1 MKIGQLISGLKYMVT
16 NEQREVFTLLKQH
29 KEMLRTDLDER
40 QHRLAEQMSSQGL
53 IDRIYNDENIIVKII
68 VQDTGIGISK
78 DKQKII
84 FERLGK

>member
-53 IDRIYNDENIIVKII
+53 IDRIYNEETETVSYKLFNK
-68 VQDTGIGISK
+68 
-78 DKQKII
+78 
-84 FERLGK
+84 